1 MKTVSTTK
9 LYEGMFLVDS
19 VQAATDWDS
28 VTSVVKNLL
37 EKAGAEIVALKK
49 WDERKLAYNIR
60 GKSRG
65 TYILTY
71 FRVTGD
77 KVQQIEHDARLSEQI
92 IRLLILSAEHLT
104 QADIDKPT
112 PLMQAEIRPPQAETE
127 TPEVTKNRRSEPAVP
142 SIFDETLEET
152 QPLNRADD
160 EHVSDEDKSQPA

>member
-1 MKTVSTTK
+1 
-9 LYEGMFLVDS
+9 MFLVDS
-19 VQAATDWDS
+19 VQAAADWDG

-77 KVQQIEHDARLSEQI
+77 KIQQIEHDARLSEQI

-112 PLMQAEIRPPQAETE
+112 PVIQAQSLPPQAETE
-127 TPEVTKNRRSEPAVP
+127 TPEVAKNRRSGPVVP
-142 SIFDETLEET
+142 SIFDEPLEGNH
-152 QPLNRADD
+152 PLNRADD
-160 EHVSDEDKSQPA
+160 ENV